1 MSHSSDYLIVGA
13 GIIGLAIAWELR
25 KRHPSASITILE
37 KEPEVGLHASG
48 RNSGVLHSGIYY
60 GSDTLQAKVRSSGA
74 EKMQE
79 FAKVYSIAC
88 NRSGKIII
96 ATSQADLP
104 SIDRLLTNA
113 EDNSIKVKRIDE
125 QVIKKIE
132 THASPYRT
140 GIYSPDTAVSD
151 SKSVAKKLYS
161 LLKEQDVK
169 FELSF
174 PLLEQNE
181 QEKTVSTQN
190 RKISYGYVYNCAGAH
205 ADRVAKLFGKGED
218 YTMVS
223 FKRIL

>member
-1 MSHSSDYLIVGA
+1 
-13 GIIGLAIAWELR
+13 
-25 KRHPSASITILE
+25 
-37 KEPEVGLHASG
+37 
-48 RNSGVLHSGIYY
+48 
-60 GSDTLQAKVRSSGA
+60 
-74 EKMQE
+74 
-79 FAKVYSIAC
+79 
-88 NRSGKIII
+88 
-96 ATSQADLP
+96 
-104 SIDRLLTNA
+104 
-113 EDNSIKVKRIDE
+113 
-125 QVIKKIE
+125 
-132 THASPYRT
+132 
-140 GIYSPDTAVSD
+140 
-151 SKSVAKKLYS
+151 VAKKLYS